1 MKTIW
6 IIIIG
11 LVLLFACMLTS
22 LTSIINN
29 RDVLLSGSKVPVNKV
44 EKEFMD
50 NFTNQILSG
59 KELVMDDY
67 GNVSFENTTVE
78 QENDNIIRNDLSAT
92 IDDENNIIRINRGSY
107 YTIYNHDGTNIT
119 GVKSY
124 IDYAT
129 NEEAKTEL
137 AEINKENLDA
147 NVKDVYVEDNRIV
160 IDYEEEMYKTLTLK
174 EIQLTAQFYE
184 KYQGLLNQ

>member
-22 LTSIINN
+22 LTSIMNN
-29 RDVLLSGSKVPVNKV
+29 KDVLLSGSKVPVNKV

-67 GNVSFENTTVE
+67 GNVSF
-78 QENDNIIRNDLSAT
+78 
-92 IDDENNIIRINRGSY
+92 
-107 YTIYNHDGTNIT
+107 
-119 GVKSY
+119 
-124 IDYAT
+124 
-129 NEEAKTEL
+129 
-137 AEINKENLDA
+137 
-147 NVKDVYVEDNRIV
+147 
-160 IDYEEEMYKTLTLK
+160 
-174 EIQLTAQFYE
+174 
-184 KYQGLLNQ
+184 